1 MNINVNISYLEDERS
16 YWNSVLLVGGGVI
29 PLIHTWHHPRRCIS
43 VITDIFQLELSI
55 NLL

>member
-1 MNINVNISYLEDERS
+1 MKDPTGTPCCS
-16 YWNSVLLVGGGVI
+16 WGGVI